1 MSSTTLISVQEY
13 LATSYRP
20 DCDFVDGELQERNL
34 GELEH
39 ALLQTAIAAWFW
51 NRQKEWNV
59 LPIVEQRVQVAATRF
74 RIPDVSVLPAD
85 QPREPIVTTPPL
97 ILIEVLS
104 KDDTL
109 RSMRE
114 RVDDYLNFGVQHV
127 WIRRSRYPTRL
138 RLQPDRL
145 SGAGERDLDRSRYA
159 HPSGFERTLPA
170 GRTGVVRNRRPNWGA
185 AVVSTLFSA
194 IPL

>member
-1 MSSTTLISVQEY
+1 MSSATLVSVQEY

-20 DCDFVDGELQERNL
+20 DRDFVDGELRERNL

-39 ALLQTAIAAWFW
+39 SLLQSAILAWFW
-51 NRQKEWNV
+51 TRRREWNV
-59 LPIVEQRVQVAATRF
+59 LPVVEQRVQVAATRF
-74 RIPDVSVLPAD
+74 RIPDVTVLRAD
-85 QPREPIVTTPPL
+85 QPREPIITTPPL

-127 WIRRSRYPTRL
+127 WILDPATRRAYVCS
-138 RLQPDRL
+138 
-145 SGAGERDLDRSRYA
+145 
-159 HPSGFERTLPA
+159 
-170 GRTGVVRNRRPNWGA
+170 RTGFQEPESGVLTVPGTPIRL
-185 AVVSTLFSA
+185 VLSELFDQVEQAS
-194 IPL
+194 